1 MLEKVKAALRIKSSV
16 FDEEVGG
23 VIAAALADLKRVG
36 VAVPEWP
43 ATGESDPPAV
53 DPLIM
58 RAVILYAKGN
68 FGYSDESEKYQ
79 QAYENLKCGLSLTD
93 EYQKKSRLM
102 MAESILRGRE
112 PDAME

>member
-43 ATGESDPPAV
+43 AAGESDPPAV
-53 DPLIM
+53 DPRIM
-58 RAVILYAKGN
+58 RAVILYAKG
-68 FGYSDESEKYQ
+68 E
-79 QAYENLKCGLSLTD
+79 LW
-93 EYQKKSRLM
+93 
-102 MAESILRGRE
+102 I
-112 PDAME
+112 